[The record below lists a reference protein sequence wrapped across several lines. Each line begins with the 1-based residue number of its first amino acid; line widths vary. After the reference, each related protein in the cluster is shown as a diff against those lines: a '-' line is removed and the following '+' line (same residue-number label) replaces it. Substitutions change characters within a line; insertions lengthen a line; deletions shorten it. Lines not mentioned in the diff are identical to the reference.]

1 MKILYLTPGCFDKGG
16 ISRYNR
22 FQISAFRQLLGDH
35 NVLVHS
41 LLPRSNQDLEGFFKV
56 AWAPET
62 SNHFLNKILFSCNS
76 MVAATR
82 WRPDIVWCG
91 HVNISPMSNMLAA
104 MVGARSVLNTYG
116 LEVWSGLSR
125 LRARGLRASDEV
137 ISDCLFTARY
147 LESAGLRRAGTVKIA
162 WDAVDVHRF
171 CPGHPDPSVLDKYG
185 IPHAKGNLNV
195 LTLGRMTKDADHKGY
210 RRLLEAFSKASTGSG
225 SLRLVYGGGGDL
237 VEVLRKRAA
246 ELGVADRVHF
256 TGFIHDDDLP
266 HVYRSA
272 DIFSLVSDRGHGR
285 GEGVPVTPIE
295 AASCAVPI
303 VVGNQDGSPEAVQ
316 GGRNGYVIDS
326 LDIEQHAGVIN
337 RLANDA
343 QIRKTMGAAGRE
355 LAVNQFSFERFA
367 DLHKQFLGSIAHK

>member
-22 FQISAFRQLLGDH
+22 FQISALRQLVGDD
-35 NVLVHS
+35 NVHVHS
-41 LLPRSNQDLEGFFKV
+41 LLPRSNHDLEGAFDV
-56 AWAPET
+56 AWAPGT
-62 SNHFLNKILFSCNS
+62 TRHFMNKVLFSCRS
-76 MVAATR
+76 MATALS

-91 HVNISPMSNMLAA
+91 HVNISPMSNALAG
-104 MVGARSVLNTYG
+104 MVGATSVLNTYG

-125 LRARGLRASDEV
+125 LRARGLRQSNEV

-147 LESAGLRRAGTVKIA
+147 LESHGFRRTGTVKVA

-171 CPGHPDPSVLDKYG
+171 CPGKPAHSVLAKYG
-185 IPHAKGNLNV
+185 IPLDGGGLNV

-210 RRLLEAFSKASTGSG
+210 RRLLEAFSKASRENRN
-225 SLRLVYGGGGDL
+225 LRLVYGGGGDL

-246 ELGVADRVHF
+246 ELGVVGRVHF

-266 HVYRSA
+266 DVYRSA

-295 AASCAVPI
+295 AASCGRPI
-303 VVGNQDGSPEAVQ
+303 IVGNQDGSPEAVQ
-316 GGRNGYVIDS
+316 DGRNGYVIDS
-326 LDIEQHAGVIN
+326 LDVEQHARVITQ
-337 RLANDA
+337 LAHDA
-343 QIRKTMGAAGRE
+343 QMRTRMGAAGRE
-355 LAVNQFSFERFA
+355 LASTHFSFERFA
-367 DLHKQFLGSIAHK
+367 QMHSEFLGSIAHR